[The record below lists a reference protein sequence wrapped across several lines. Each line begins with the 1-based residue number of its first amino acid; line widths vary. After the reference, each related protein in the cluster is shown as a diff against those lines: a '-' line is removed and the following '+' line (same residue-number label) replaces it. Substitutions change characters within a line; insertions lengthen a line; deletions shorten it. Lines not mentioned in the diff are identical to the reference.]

1 MSSAYPEDTITAIA
15 TAPGQAGIGV
25 VRVSGP
31 FSSQIAE
38 AMLGFCPE
46 PRVATYS
53 SFLATSGEVLDQ
65 GLALFF
71 AGPKSF
77 TGEDVLELQGHGGPV
92 VLDMVLSR
100 VLELGARMA
109 EPGEFTKRAFLN
121 DKLDL
126 TQAEAISDLISSST
140 RQAASGAMRSLQ
152 GDFSVHV
159 NDLISNVT
167 KLRVYVEAAIDFP
180 EEEVNF
186 LADDS
191 INTQLRK
198 IIGDIQHLIK
208 ESNTGRLLS
217 DGASVVLLGK
227 PNAGKSS
234 LMNRLTASE
243 ASIVTSMPGTTR
255 DTVEQQLH
263 LDGIP
268 LQITDTAGIRDS
280 VDEIEAEGVRR
291 ALAASD
297 RADVAIIVVDAS
309 LPKPAL
315 DLQELS
321 GLTDIP
327 SIVVYNKMD
336 LVDDLS
342 LPLEALAVSAIN
354 GFGFESLT
362 TAIKQ
367 KIGVE
372 TPVESGFTSRRRHVT
387 ALTEALN
394 AAMKGREE
402 FEASHSGE
410 LLAEELRECQI
421 SLGQIS
427 GEFTAD
433 DLLGEIFSSFCIGK

>member
-1 MSSAYPEDTITAIA
+1 
-15 TAPGQAGIGV
+15 
-25 VRVSGP
+25 
-31 FSSQIAE
+31 
-38 AMLGFCPE
+38 
-46 PRVATYS
+46 
-53 SFLATSGEVLDQ
+53 
-65 GLALFF
+65 
-71 AGPKSF
+71 
-77 TGEDVLELQGHGGPV
+77 
-92 VLDMVLSR
+92 
-100 VLELGARMA
+100 MA

-152 GDFSVHV
+152 GSFSVHV

-191 INTQLRK
+191 INTQLRE

-280 VDEIEAEGVRR
+280 VDEIEAEGFEGR
-291 ALAASD
+291 
-297 RADVAIIVVDAS
+297 
-309 LPKPAL
+309 LPHRI
-315 DLQELS
+315 ER
-321 GLTDIP
+321 TW
-327 SIVVYNKMD
+327 
-336 LVDDLS
+336 
-342 LPLEALAVSAIN
+342 
-354 GFGFESLT
+354 
-362 TAIKQ
+362 
-367 KIGVE
+367 
-372 TPVESGFTSRRRHVT
+372 R
-387 ALTEALN
+387 
-394 AAMKGREE
+394 
-402 FEASHSGE
+402 
-410 LLAEELRECQI
+410 
-421 SLGQIS
+421 
-427 GEFTAD
+427 
-433 DLLGEIFSSFCIGK
+433 